1 MSSIFEVDNVV
12 VGGGSVGSSA
22 TCRVSDWTQNTSY
35 PDGAIVI
42 FNGSQYVACGSVPA
56 GLVPPVEYYTPL
68 TPSQPRWQLAARG
81 RSLPQAY
88 SDNPTYY
95 ADQMVT
101 HLGGTF
107 ILDAPTV
114 PAGTR
119 PGRDKRWTRLSETLT
134 AAEGEQIATADLTN
148 FAPTITAAIIS
159 SSDEVGR
166 VRHHRVRLTVS
177 SVISNGSLYTCKFPK
192 AIPSEARP
200 QITIQPEDQFGF
212 YMLLTASAITSGGQ
226 VTGYVL
232 NNQGGAGPCTI
243 EFTVYVKEQIDQV
256 HHS

>member
-12 VGGGSVGSSA
+12 VGGGSAGSGA

-35 PDGAIVI
+35 SDGAIVV

-134 AAEGEQIATADLTN
+134 AAEGEQLASVDLTN
-148 FAPTITAAIIS
+148 FAPTVTAAIIS
-159 SSDEVGR
+159 NSDEVGR
-166 VRHHRVRLTVS
+166 VRHHRVRMTISTVIGP
-177 SVISNGSLYTCKFPK
+177 SVLYTCKFPK
-192 AIPSEARP
+192 SISSEARP
-200 QITIQPEDQFGF
+200 QITIQTEDQIGF
-212 YMLLTASAITSGGQ
+212 YMLLTAMAVTSGGQ
-226 VTGYVL
+226 VTGYVMAA
-232 NNQGGAGPCTI
+232 QAGAPAATL
-243 EFTVYVKEQIDQV
+243 EFTVFVKEQIDQV
-256 HHS
+256 RVS

>member
-12 VGGGSVGSSA
+12 VGGGSAGSGT

-35 PDGAIVI
+35 SDGAIVV

-243 EFTVYVKEQIDQV
+243 EFTVYVKEQIDQI
-256 HHS
+256 HYS

>member
-12 VGGGSVGSSA
+12 VSGGSTGSGT
-22 TCRVSDWTQNTSY
+22 TCRVSEWVQNQSY
-35 PDGAIVI
+35 SDGAIVV

-68 TPSQPRWQLAARG
+68 APSQPRWQLAARG

-88 SDNPTYY
+88 SDNATYY

-119 PGRDKRWTRLSETLT
+119 PSRDKRWTRLSETLT
-134 AAEGEQIATADLTN
+134 VAEGEPLGTSDLTN
-148 FAPTITAAIIS
+148 FAASVTAAIVAN
-159 SSDEVGR
+159 SDETAR
-166 VRHHRVRLTVS
+166 VRHHRVRMTIS
-177 SVISNGSLYTCKFPK
+177 SLLSNGTLYTCKFPR
-192 AIPSEARP
+192 AIPCEARP
-200 QITIQPEDQFGF
+200 QITIQPEDQQGF
-212 YMLLTASAITSGGQ
+212 YMLLTASAIISGGQ

-232 NNQGGAGPCTI
+232 NNQGGAAPSTI
-243 EFTVYVKEQIDQV
+243 EFTVFVKEQIDQV
-256 HHS
+256 HYS